1 MGNQYDVHYA
11 VFSNYGGNNF
21 GIMAP
26 RDASYEELEAE
37 ALRVATQ
44 KWGYKEARQAVYN
57 PSCSIQIN
65 YDYSA
70 IREQIVNALEDYYL
84 SRMKWELNDDESS
97 DYMLVF
103 NSLDGDDEETW
114 SLDDCVQ
121 CVVDEGCEN
130 TALENV
136 EFKVGDELYHIAL
149 DTEPFQG

>member
-1 MGNQYDVHYA
+1 MGKHYDVHYA
-11 VFSNYGGNNF
+11 VFSNCGGNNF
-21 GIMAP
+21 EIMAP

-44 KWGYKEARQAVYN
+44 KWGCKRAKQVVGD
-57 PSCSIQIN
+57 CDIHIN

-84 SRMKWELNDDESS
+84 SRMEWELNGDDSS

-103 NSLDGDDEETW
+103 NSPDGEAEETW

-121 CVVDEGCEN
+121 CVVGEGCEN

-136 EFKVGDELYHIAL
+136 EFKVGDELYYIDL
-149 DTEPFQG
+149 DTESFQG

>member
-1 MGNQYDVHYA
+1 MGKQYDVHYA

-21 GIMAP
+21 GIEAP

-44 KWGYKEARQAVYN
+44 KWGRKRAGQVVYN
-57 PSCSIQIN
+57 QNCDIQIN

-70 IREQIVNALEDYYL
+70 IREQIVNVLEDYFF
-84 SRMKWELNDDESS
+84 SRMGWDCDDESS
-97 DYMLVF
+97 DNLLIFV
-103 NSLDGDDEETW
+103 SPDGEAKETW

-130 TALENV
+130 TALASV
-136 EFKVGDELYHIAL
+136 EFKIGSEIYHIDLA
-149 DTEPFQG
+149 TEPFSR